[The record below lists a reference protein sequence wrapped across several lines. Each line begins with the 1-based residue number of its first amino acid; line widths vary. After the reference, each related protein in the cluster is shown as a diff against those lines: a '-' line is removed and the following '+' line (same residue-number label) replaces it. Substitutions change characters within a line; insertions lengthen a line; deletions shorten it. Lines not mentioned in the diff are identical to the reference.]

1 MRISKKHIADKPFA
15 QALAVLVM
23 WLLAVLAGFMTNCGS
38 GFYDVVTASAL
49 LLFVVASPLMGIF
62 VKEKWLRYTGFSIA
76 AFATLTMSLYIS
88 TFYISTFM
96 PQQSSPRKPVLITL
110 IIFYLMLVMISGI
123 YRMVKQM
130 IEEA

>member
-1 MRISKKHIADKPFA
+1 MKISKKHIADKPFA
-15 QALAVLVM
+15 QALAVMVM
-23 WLLAVLAGFMTNCGS
+23 WLLAVLAGFLANCS
-38 GFYDVVTASAL
+38 SAFYGVVTASAL
-49 LLFVVASPLMGIF
+49 LLFVVASPLLGIF

-76 AFATLTMSLYIS
+76 AFATLATSLYIS
-88 TFYISTFM
+88 TYYISTLS
-96 PQQSSPRKPVLITL
+96 PQQSSPQKPVLITL